1 MLVPTMLLLVRILL
15 NTNGDNM
22 YTYHL
27 HKRTDRGFWGLLSGF
42 FFSFLDPRVVDN
54 TLFVLT
60 F

>member
-15 NTNGDNM
+15 DNNGDNM

-27 HKRTDRGFWGLLSGF
+27 HKRTDKGFWGLLLGF
-42 FFSFLDPRVVDN
+42 SFFLDPKVVDN